1 MEKET
6 ENRGSCFGLTP
17 SNITTLMGF
26 FGTLTKLCRFSLQS
40 LITVIFSIHF
50 MKNDNF
56 VCSLRIKSKKLNDG
70 MMTDRFYVDN
80 VPIRVYKN
88 EKGVN
93 YPSKPMKV
101 EASLWNGDSW
111 ATDGG
116 RTKIN
121 YAFSPFIAHFQDF
134 SGLSGC
140 YVDGL
145 SDNVATCGSSNYW
158 WNGGKY
164 QRLRGYEQKI
174 YEHFRNKYMNYDYC
188 TDRSKYQSPEC
199 Y

>member
-1 MEKET
+1 M
-6 ENRGSCFGLTP
+6 
-17 SNITTLMGF
+17 
-26 FGTLTKLCRFSLQS
+26 
-40 LITVIFSIHF
+40 
-50 MKNDNF
+50 
-56 VCSLRIKSKKLNDG
+56 NDG

-80 VPIRVYKN
+80 IPIRVYKN
-88 EKGVN
+88 ENGVN
-93 YPSKPMKV
+93 YPSKPMQV
-101 EASLWNGDSW
+101 EASLWNGDAW

-121 YAFSPFIAHFQDF
+121 YAYSPFIAHFQDF

-140 YVDGL
+140 YIDGR

-174 YEHFRNKYMNYDYC
+174 YEHIRKKYMNYDYC
-188 TDRSKYQSPEC
+188 TDRSKYQSPPREC